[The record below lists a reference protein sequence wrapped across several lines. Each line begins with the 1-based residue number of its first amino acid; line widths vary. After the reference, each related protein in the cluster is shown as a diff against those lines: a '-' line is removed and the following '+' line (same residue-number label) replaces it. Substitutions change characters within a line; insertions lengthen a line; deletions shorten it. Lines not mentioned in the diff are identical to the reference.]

1 MLLQF
6 GDGEPYATGATN
18 YQYRPATEREK
29 TPRIVV
35 SILIDDIQ
43 TLAFVDTGGVY
54 AICPPDI
61 ASVLNLIP
69 QDGIP
74 TEPMLWRGSLLK
86 GELYRIPT
94 TIIAET
100 GNSLRIEST
109 FFVPQ
114 LTPDQIWVDDFPCIL
129 GMSGCL
135 ERLRFAVDPSA
146 DMFYFGRI

>member
-6 GDGEPYATGATN
+6 EDGEPYATGGTN

-35 SILIDDIQ
+35 SIRIDDIQ

-61 ASVLNLIP
+61 ASVLNLTA

-74 TEPMLWRGSLLK
+74 TKPILLRGNWLN

-100 GNSLRIEST
+100 GNSIRIEPT
-109 FFVPQ
+109 FFVPR
-114 LTPDQIWVDDFPCIL
+114 LAPNQIWADDFPCIL

-135 ERLRFAVDPSA
+135 ERLRFAAGQSHQK
-146 DMFYFGRI
+146 

>member
-1 MLLQF
+1 MMLLQF
-6 GDGEPYATGATN
+6 GDGKPYATGATN
-18 YQYRPATEREK
+18 YQYRPVTEREK

-35 SILIDDIQ
+35 SILIDDVR

-61 ASVLNLIP
+61 ALELNLAS

-74 TEPMLWRGSLLK
+74 TEPILWRGNILR
-86 GELYRIPT
+86 GTLYRIPT

-100 GNSLRIEST
+100 GNSLRIVPT

-114 LTPDQIWVDDFPCIL
+114 LTPNQ
-129 GMSGCL
+129 
-135 ERLRFAVDPSA
+135 
-146 DMFYFGRI
+146 